1 MSRRLGWL
9 CVRWTNL
16 LSMKNSPAKPN
27 RRDFLAA
34 LAAAPLAAA
43 ACGQA
48 PYDPSRFRRP
58 AMSPV
63 FLSAVS
69 DYAADLADVIGRGM
83 RELGVTVA
91 GKRVLLK
98 PNLVE
103 YEPGA
108 AINTHPSVIVGA
120 AIAMRRAG
128 AAEVVVGEGPG
139 HQRDIEY
146 LLTATGLAD
155 HLRENRIGFVDLNVD
170 DVGWRELASN
180 FSGIGRMALPAS
192 VLNADLVVSLPKLK
206 THHWAGMTCAMKN
219 LFGVVPGA
227 VYGWPKNLLHVHGLH
242 GPIVDLVAT
251 VRAGLTI
258 IDGIVGMEG
267 DGPIMGTS
275 RGFGLVAMSTDL
287 VAADATCA
295 RVLGFDAVRL
305 PYLATAGRFLGN
317 LDERRIDQRG
327 ERPARFATRAIV
339 LDQFR
344 DWQEGNG
351 RPWRIF

>member
-1 MSRRLGWL
+1 M
-9 CVRWTNL
+9 
-16 LSMKNSPAKPN
+16 
-27 RRDFLAA
+27 
-34 LAAAPLAAA
+34 
-43 ACGQA
+43 ACGQRK
-48 PYDPSRFRRP
+48 YDPARFRRP
-58 AMSPV
+58 DESPV
-63 FLSAVS
+63 FLAAVS
-69 DYAADLADVIGRGM
+69 GYSADLADVVLRGM
-83 RELGVTVA
+83 RELGVNVA

-120 AIAMRRAG
+120 AIAMCRGG
-128 AAEVVVGEGPG
+128 ATEVVVGEGPG
-139 HQRDIEY
+139 HQRDTEY

-155 HLRENRIGFVDLNVD
+155 HLREQRIRFVDLNMD
-170 DVGWRELASN
+170 DVEWRELASN

-227 VYGWPKNLLHVHGLH
+227 VYGWPKNLLHSHGIY

-251 VRAGLTI
+251 VRPGLTI
-258 IDGIVGMEG
+258 VDGIVGMEG
-267 DGPIMGTS
+267 DGPIMGTP
-275 RGFGLVAMSTDL
+275 RDFGVLAMSRDL

-295 RVLGFDAVRL
+295 RVLGFDAAKL

-317 LDERRIDQRG
+317 LDERRIDHRG
-327 ERPARFATRAIV
+327 ERPARFATRAVV

-344 DWQEGNG
+344 DWQAEPS
-351 RPWRIF
+351 RRIF

>member
-1 MSRRLGWL
+1 MNYSPTRLDRR
-9 CVRWTNL
+9 
-16 LSMKNSPAKPN
+16 A
-27 RRDFLAA
+27 FLAA

-43 ACGQA
+43 CG
-48 PYDPSRFRRP
+48 PRKYDPARFQRP
-58 AMSPV
+58 AVSPV
-63 FLSAVS
+63 FLSAVN
-69 DYAADLADVIGRGM
+69 DYAADLADVVLRGM
-83 RELGVTVA
+83 RELGVDVA

-103 YEPGA
+103 FEPGS

-128 AAEVVVGEGPG
+128 AIDVVVGEGPG

-146 LLTATGLAD
+146 LLTATGLSD
-155 HLRENRIGFVDLNVD
+155 HLREERIRFVDLNTD
-170 DVGWRELASN
+170 DVEWRALASN
-180 FSGIGRMALPAS
+180 FSGMGRMALPAS
-192 VLNADLVVSLPKLK
+192 VLSADLVVSMPKLK

-227 VYGWPKNLLHVHGLH
+227 VYGWPKNVLHQHGIY

-251 VRAGLTI
+251 VRPGLTI
-258 IDGIVGMEG
+258 VDGIVGMEG

-275 RGFGLVAMSTDL
+275 RAFGVLAMSRDL

-295 RVLGFDAVRL
+295 RMLGFNAERL
-305 PYLATAGRFLGN
+305 PYIEAAGRFLGN
-317 LDERRIDQRG
+317 LDGQRIDQRG
-327 ERPARFATRAIV
+327 ERLARFATRAAV

-344 DWQEGNG
+344 DWQVGS
-351 RPWRIF
+351 